1 MQPFNTLMPSPSLLM
16 VTYAHPLQVISEDKM
31 IAVSITTHSIKVSQ
45 ALNIKLEGMRLLSQP
60 KDNLLPTNGEMIYIE
75 ACGSAKM
82 IKVNDAQHA
91 NMIKAHTISSALS
104 TAKLE
109 MQSRTMQ
116 CTSCGLELTQPSI
129 QVQ

>member
-1 MQPFNTLMPSPSLLM
+1 M